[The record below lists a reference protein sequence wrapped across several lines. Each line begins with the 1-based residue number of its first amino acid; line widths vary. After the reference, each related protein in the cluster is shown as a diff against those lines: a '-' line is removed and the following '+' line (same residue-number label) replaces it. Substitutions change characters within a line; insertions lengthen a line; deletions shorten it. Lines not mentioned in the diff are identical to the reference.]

1 MPNGG
6 DGRFSDYPSC
16 DVIEPPAAVDL
27 DPYYEKYLNCGGIA
41 VVGSSNVSDEALL
54 ATNETLEWMLTDADD
69 IREQLIDKGVYY
81 VLTGTGE
88 TIGDLPELAG
98 VPGVS
103 YQGYSYELP
112 SRGIHLSAST
122 MDNVMCEPDNVAP
135 GENNVVHEFAHSIHW
150 AALDFL
156 DDTFDSELRAA
167 YNATRNTVW
176 SNTYAGT
183 AYEEYWAEGVAVWYG
198 VNSYGPAGGNGTH
211 NEINTRAELEE
222 ADPTLYELIARHMHP
237 GIDIPGCTPPNVVV
251 PDTECEASVEDI
263 DGNSY
268 DVVAIGSQCW
278 LQQNL
283 KTTQFRDGSAIE
295 EVSDALD
302 WAGTDAAARTS
313 YNNDMALFDSYGALY
328 NWAAVVDE
336 RGLCPEG
343 WHVPTRLDWERL
355 VGQLGGP
362 LVAGGKMKT
371 PGTTVWLEPN
381 ADATNESGFTGLPG
395 GDYTYDNALVSFS
408 GLTNTT
414 TFWSS
419 TPREGDEV
427 YVRYLF
433 WNNGDLWETQLD
445 RRSGLY
451 VRCIAD

>member
-1 MPNGG
+1 
-6 DGRFSDYPSC
+6 
-16 DVIEPPAAVDL
+16 
-27 DPYYEKYLNCGGIA
+27 
-41 VVGSSNVSDEALL
+41 
-54 ATNETLEWMLTDADD
+54 
-69 IREQLIDKGVYY
+69 
-81 VLTGTGE
+81 
-88 TIGDLPELAG
+88 
-98 VPGVS
+98 
-103 YQGYSYELP
+103 
-112 SRGIHLSAST
+112 

-156 DDTFDSELRAA
+156 DATFDSELRAA
-167 YNATRNTVW
+167 YNATRDTTW

-222 ADPTLYELIARHMHP
+222 ADPTLYELIARHLHP
-237 GIDIPGCTPPNVVV
+237 GIDVPGCTAPNVVV
-251 PDTECEASVEDI
+251 PNTQCEASVDDI

-268 DVVAIGSQCW
+268 DVVGIGSQCW

-283 KTTQFRDGSAIE
+283 KTTQFRDGSTIP
-295 EVSDALD
+295 EVSDAVD
-302 WAGTDAAARTS
+302 WAGTDAAARTA
-313 YNNDMALFDSYGALY
+313 YNNDLAQLDSYGALY

-343 WHVPTRLDWERL
+343 WHVPSRLDWERL

-362 LVAGGKMKT
+362 LAAGGKMKT
-371 PGTTVWLEPN
+371 TGTTVWLEPN
-381 ADATNESGFTGLPG
+381 ADATNESGFSGLPG
-395 GDYTYDNALVSFS
+395 GDYTYENAQVSFS
-408 GLTNTT
+408 GVTATT

-419 TPREGDEV
+419 TAREADEV

-433 WNNGDLWETQLD
+433 WNNGDVWETQLD

-451 VRCIAD
+451 VRCLAD